1 LNQLTVSGDLPLVPE
16 ILSFGSYA
24 VRATLPG
31 KVAKMSPPLSRYS
44 GAKALFGPQQNE
56 SGRQLR
62 RPPQPKG
69 MKVSGR
75 IVIKICSVA
84 SVGLLAYAA
93 LGPANWQLRPVLGW
107 KTEHFLGFLIVTFIT
122 CVAWPRPLI
131 IGLASMATAG
141 LLEALQGLTPDRV
154 PDFPTAFCGA
164 GGALVASVAAEIF
177 IRARSQ

>member
-1 LNQLTVSGDLPLVPE
+1 M
-16 ILSFGSYA
+16 
-24 VRATLPG
+24 R
-31 KVAKMSPPLSRYS
+31 
-44 GAKALFGPQQNE
+44 
-56 SGRQLR
+56 
-62 RPPQPKG
+62 
-69 MKVSGR
+69 VSGR
-75 IVIKICSVA
+75 IAIKICSVA

-93 LGPANWQLRPVLGW
+93 LGPANWQLRPMLGW